1 MPDQLG
7 DNVGS
12 MSSAHPDS
20 DRFHELLL
28 RARDGDGAALQDAF
42 GVVFAEL
49 RGMASSLLARER
61 VGHTLQTTAL
71 VNEAYLKLC
80 KQQTVGVAER
90 GQFLA
95 IAAQAMR
102 RILVDHARTRKR
114 QKRGGNGERVGLD
127 EAVLD
132 YENHVGDLLD
142 LDNALER
149 LAEQDPRMSQVV
161 ELRFFAGLDAA
172 ETAAALDIG
181 QRTCERD
188 WTMARAWLRRQLAPY
203 A

>member
-1 MPDQLG
+1 
-7 DNVGS
+7 
-12 MSSAHPDS
+12 MSSSPDA

-28 RARDGDGAALQDAF
+28 RARDGDSGALQDAF
-42 GVVFAEL
+42 GVVFGEL

-80 KQQTVGVAER
+80 KQDTVGVAER

-114 QKRGGNGERVGLD
+114 QKRGGGEGARVGLD
-127 EAVLD
+127 ETVLD
-132 YENHVGDLLD
+132 YEHRVGDLID
-142 LDNALER
+142 LDDALQR
-149 LAEQDPRMSQVV
+149 LAEQDARMSQVV
-161 ELRFFAGLDAA
+161 ELRFFAGLDASEA
-172 ETAAALDIG
+172 AAALGIG
-181 QRTCERD
+181 LRTCERD
-188 WTMARAWLRRQLAPY
+188 WTMARAWLRRQLAPQI
-203 A
+203 